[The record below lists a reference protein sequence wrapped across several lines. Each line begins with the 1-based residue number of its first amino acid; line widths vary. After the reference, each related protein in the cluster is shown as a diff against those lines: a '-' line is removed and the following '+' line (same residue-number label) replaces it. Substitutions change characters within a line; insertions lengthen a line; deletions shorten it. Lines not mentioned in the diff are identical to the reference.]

1 MEMKN
6 KTVLIIFLVLI
17 NSFFASV
24 NAQFNV
30 KKYGAKGNGITLDTR
45 FIQKAIDKAY
55 ENGGGVVDVPTGTYL
70 TGTLILKD
78 NVELHI
84 QPGAIILGS
93 PDYKD
98 YEEIIHRLD
107 SRTNGL
113 YAKHFMIFAEGAR
126 NISITGTGVIHGNGL
141 KSFQK
146 SRPQNLRPYMIRLV
160 NCENITIRDVK
171 LLESAN
177 WTLHLLGCRDVNIDG
192 IAIENGTDSN
202 RDGLD
207 IDACNRVTVS
217 NSRFLTGDDAI
228 VMKATNDTLCQNITI
243 TNCIIRTN
251 ASAIKTGTESNGGF
265 RNITVSNCI
274 LRDIPEHAGIEL
286 MTVDGGIMQN
296 ILIENITMENV
307 ATPVFIRLGNRARPF
322 KQGQYVS
329 HVDDVKDIYLNNITV
344 LDSKLPSGIIGMHA
358 KKIQN
363 VVINNYSV
371 RSSVGQKPVAYNK
384 VPFEEFSY
392 PAASVFKNL
401 PAYGFYC
408 RNVNELQMK
417 NITMFSAEN
426 ETRPALVFDRVNNLE
441 LSSVKAEVRPIITPM
456 VYLRNSKNIVA
467 HFCRSLTPGDMLFA
481 EEENSVENI
490 HFSDNILQ
498 TDQKEIVKVPP
509 LQDESFFEDFE
520 TELKYNAESA
530 EKFKGMDSWDLKNN
544 PLKFEMNITKRGSL
558 QLCLL
563 MLNNSKQPEKVLVKY
578 EGITQEFEIS
588 WNEWGWAPITLLKE
602 YPADQKVD
610 FEIYGNENSDL
621 KISKIYVRYQDVRK
635 TD

>member
-1 MEMKN
+1 MKS
-6 KTVLIIFLVLI
+6 KTVLIILLFLI
-17 NSFFASV
+17 NSLFISL

-30 KKYGAKGNGITLDTR
+30 KKFGAKGNGVTLDTR
-45 FIQKAIDKAY
+45 FIQKAIDKTF
-55 ENGGGVVDVPTGTYL
+55 ENGGGVVDFPSGTYL
-70 TGTLILKD
+70 IGTIVLKD
-78 NVELHI
+78 NVELHL
-84 QPGAIILGS
+84 QPGAVILGS

-98 YEEIIHRLD
+98 YKEIIHKLD

-113 YAKHFMIFAEGAR
+113 YAKHFMIFAEGAK
-126 NISITGTGVIHGNGL
+126 NISITGSGVIHGNGL
-141 KSFQK
+141 KNFQK
-146 SRPQNLRPYMIRLV
+146 GNPQNLRPFMLRLV
-160 NCENITIRDVK
+160 NCENVLIRDVK

-265 RNITVSNCI
+265 RNITVSNCVI
-274 LRDIPEHAGIEL
+274 KDLPRHAGIEL

-329 HVDDVKDIYLNNITV
+329 HLDEVKDIYLNNITV
-344 LDSKLPSGIIGMHA
+344 LNSKLPSSIIGMHA

-363 VVINNYSV
+363 VVISNYSV
-371 RSSVGQKPVAYNK
+371 RSSVAQNPVPVNK

-392 PAASVFKNL
+392 PAASVFENL

-408 RNVNELQMK
+408 RNVDELQMQ
-417 NITMFSAEN
+417 NITMYSAEN
-426 ETRPALVFDRVNNLE
+426 ETRPAMVFDRVNNLE
-441 LSSVKAEVRPIITPM
+441 LSSVKAEVRSQTIPM
-456 VYLRNSKNIVA
+456 VYLRNSENIIA
-467 HFCRSLTPGDMLFA
+467 HFCRSLTGGGLLFA
-481 EEENSVENI
+481 EEENSVKNI
-490 HFSDNILQ
+490 HLSDNILQ
-498 TDQKEIVKVPP
+498 VNQKEIENVRS

-520 TELKYNAESA
+520 TELKYNVEPG
-530 EKFKGMDSWDLKNN
+530 EKYKSLDALDLKDN
-544 PLKFEMNITKRGSL
+544 PLKFQINITKRGSL

-563 MLNNSKQPEKVLVKY
+563 MINNSKKPEKVLVKY
-578 EGITQEFEIS
+578 EGITQEFNIS
-588 WNEWGWAPITLLKE
+588 WSDWGWAPITLLKE
-602 YPADQKVD
+602 YPADQKVE
-610 FEIYGNENSDL
+610 FIIQGEENTDL
-621 KISKIYVRYQDVRK
+621 KISRVYIRYQDVRK